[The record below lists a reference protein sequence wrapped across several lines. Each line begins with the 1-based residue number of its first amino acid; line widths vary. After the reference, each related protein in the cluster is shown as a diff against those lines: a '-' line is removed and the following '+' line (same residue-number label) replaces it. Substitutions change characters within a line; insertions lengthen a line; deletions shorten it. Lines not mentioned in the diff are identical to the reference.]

1 LTTGLDRRPWP
12 PQRPLRP
19 AAAVAL
25 DLIGW
30 DLDQPHTPL
39 AFGYTGTNL
48 PRWQSAVA
56 ALDRP
61 AHRDG
66 RMAWIVLPGDGER
79 ELSRLRQ
86 RLCAAG
92 FGEVR
97 AACGPVSA
105 GVRGAAAS
113 FHAADVLLRVVLARP
128 GAVELPYRHAGLL
141 QVLLDTPPDALR
153 AFVGQHLGPILDRD
167 DLLATLESW
176 LATSGSR
183 RAVSERLH
191 LHRNSV
197 GYRIGLIKH
206 LLGVDPLEPDAS
218 AVLRTALAAR
228 ELLAALG

>member
-1 LTTGLDRRPWP
+1 VTA
-12 PQRPLRP
+12 P
-19 AAAVAL
+19 AI

-30 DLDQPHTPL
+30 DLDRPHTPL
-39 AFGYTGTNL
+39 AFGYTGTQL
-48 PRWQSAVA
+48 RRWESAVA

-61 AHRDG
+61 AHCDG
-66 RMAWIVLPGDGER
+66 RVAWVVLPAPAPSGDR
-79 ELSRLRQ
+79 ELGRLRQ
-86 RLCAAG
+86 RLSVAAG
-92 FGEVR
+92 GEVR
-97 AACGPVSA
+97 AASGPVAA

-113 FHAADVLLRVVLARP
+113 SSAFRAAEVLLRVVLARP

-141 QVLLDTPPDALR
+141 QLLLDTPPDALR
-153 AFVGQHLGPILDRD
+153 SFVGQHLGPILDRD

-206 LLGVDPLEPDAS
+206 LLGVDPLDPEAS

-228 ELLAALG
+228 ELMPVLDSPPGLLRLRSER